1 MSIQANPLIK
11 TLALSPRRRMAPPAP
26 ATARR
31 PMAAVRCS
39 AAKRSYNVTLLPGDG
54 IGPEVVAVA
63 KDVLSL
69 AGALE
74 GVEFRFQEKLM
85 GGAAVDAYGVPLPEE
100 TLAAAQASDA
110 VLLGAIG
117 G

>member
-1 MSIQANPLIK
+1 MSIQAKPLLK

-74 GVEFRFQEKLM
+74 GK
-85 GGAAVDAYGVPLPEE
+85 
-100 TLAAAQASDA
+100 ASNQS
-110 VLLGAIG
+110 LSLSLSLGPTR
-117 G
+117 